1 MDEKICVCGKDPIPL
16 NLTVVRFSRTH
27 HHFTFHQ
34 VISFYLQKV
43 GSSLFLI
50 TYYSQGSLCKP
61 LSFFCIVKGTICV
74 ISSYCQCKDG
84 NTVPLK
90 VHNFGATKSFMYTT
104 TVQLKLSSPSQGL
117 LYCQQ
122 LRHKK
127 NLNRRNLV
135 AKYCRNLLVLVDQ
148 G

>member
-1 MDEKICVCGKDPIPL
+1 MCLRQRPNSFKL
-16 NLTVVRFSRTH
+16 NS
-27 HHFTFHQ
+27 
-34 VISFYLQKV
+34 
-43 GSSLFLI
+43 SSLFPHTPPFYFSPSYKFLFTESWFVFI
-50 TYYSQGSLCKP
+50 SNHLLFTSKSL
-61 LSFFCIVKGTICV
+61 LTSVFFCIVKGTVSV
-74 ISSYCQCKDG
+74 ISSYYQCKDG

-148 G
+148 D